1 MAFVYFHADNNRF
14 VVGFYRPDNE
24 FIREST
30 YDHADD
36 AARRVHYLN
45 GGN

>member
-1 MAFVYFHADNNRF
+1 MYVYLRTEDVY

-24 FIREST
+24 FVPES
-30 YDHADD
+30 DHRSRDD

-45 GGN
+45 GGA

>member
-1 MAFVYFHADNNRF
+1 MAFVYLRAEDVY

-24 FIREST
+24 FVREST
-30 YDHADD
+30 HDHADD